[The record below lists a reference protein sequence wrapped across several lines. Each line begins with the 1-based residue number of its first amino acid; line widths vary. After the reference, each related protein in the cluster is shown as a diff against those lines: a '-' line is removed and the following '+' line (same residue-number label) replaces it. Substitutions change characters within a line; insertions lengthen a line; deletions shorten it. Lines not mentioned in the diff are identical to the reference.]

1 MKPFSSSILSVNE
14 SASYKEVPVTLKRFK
29 ENESA
34 LVKLLEFDDA
44 AAQAKLTSSRD
55 YYISLLKLANHEA
68 KSYDPAYNA
77 IFNQYEAVKAAV
89 CSLMNNNYS
98 YSDNNNYMSDLD
110 RIRKLSTEFNF
121 HYSVKIISSLSQK
134 PINTGF
140 ESLTLPIKR
149 YCQNALDGLLKGSFD
164 VILMTDHEK
173 FLSNLCLDISKMI
186 GIEESNSLDELIT
199 NYKNSFTLSKS
210 DIPGET
216 IASLTSSVVESIN
229 SSSIYLGT
237 HDLLEYT
244 NIESVVSTIKAN
256 IDSIDINAARIYI
269 KNICDALS
277 VYAIFTIKA
286 RDIVEEINKEVV
298 KYNLAAMSSALNANS
313 PVKEGMSMFGDEID
327 SKGLFDDLDPE
338 DWNPTEF
345 LDISLVTNHI
355 HEMDVID
362 ARCYAMALEAKY
374 LANGEYNKLH
384 TVHEALMGKLKD
396 GLKRIVEAIRNLV
409 KKFTADIM
417 GVFAPEKTYLEKYKN
432 IILNN
437 SLPEN
442 TEITFYGDVIN
453 GYKRL
458 KGNFRIPTISY
469 NELMA
474 NGGRNDFAD
483 ESTFFD
489 KKFRQPYMQ
498 QLKRNTENSLADDVK
513 IYYGFKDG
521 SNGYTMTYS
530 KFISDIGGSGITD
543 IYNWLLDT
551 NKEAKT
557 LDNESKNIER
567 TYNNYVKSAKA
578 YSTNN
583 QNNSQNNNN
592 QNTQTTQNASYYSVL
607 FDKEINI
614 SEADIKAA
622 DPQPIS
628 NNNGNNSNNNN
639 QPQQPKTNTNM
650 TRGDT
655 DAEVKKS
662 GDTEVQIQR
671 NMEIYCKVCQSVIS
685 ARATAFRY
693 VHKEM
698 MDIIKAIVK
707 AKLGNK
713 AEINKQ
719 PEQQQNND
727 NNTKPDQSGKGNT
740 MSYDYGYANN
750 NKNTKKA
757 PSLKRRK

>member
-14 SASYKEVPVTLKRFK
+14 SASYKEAPVTLKRFK

-34 LVKLLEFDDA
+34 LIKLLEFDDA

-55 YYISLLKLANHEA
+55 YYISLIKLANHEV

-89 CSLMNNNYS
+89 SSLMNNYCYS
-98 YSDNNNYMSDLD
+98 PEYNNYVTYLD
-110 RIRKLSTEFNF
+110 KIRKISNEFNF
-121 HYSVKIISSLSQK
+121 DYSVKIISSLSEK

-199 NYKNSFTLSKS
+199 NYKNSFKLN
-210 DIPGET
+210 E
-216 IASLTSSVVESIN
+216 SVVPGTTVVSITCGVTDSIN
-229 SSSIYLGT
+229 SSSIFLGT
-237 HDLLEYT
+237 HDLFEFT
-244 NIESVVSTIKAN
+244 GIEATVNTIKAN
-256 IDSIDINAARIYI
+256 IDNVDINAVRACI

-277 VYAIFTIKA
+277 VYAIFSTKA
-286 RDIVEEINKEVV
+286 KDIAEEINKKVV
-298 KYNLAAMSSALNANS
+298 KYNLDAMTSTLNDNS
-313 PVKEGMSMFGDEID
+313 PVKEGMNMFGDEID

-345 LDISLVTNHI
+345 LDISLVTNHV

-374 LANGEYNKLH
+374 LANGEYDKLY
-384 TVHEALMGKLKD
+384 TVHEALMGDLKN
-396 GLKRIVEAIRNLV
+396 GLKKIIDAIRNLV
-409 KKFTADIM
+409 KKFIADMM
-417 GVFAPEKTYLEKYKN
+417 GVFAPEKAYLEKYKN

-442 TEITFYGDVIN
+442 TEITFYGDVVN
-453 GYKRL
+453 GFKRL

-483 ESTFFD
+483 ENTFFD

-530 KFISDIGGSGITD
+530 KFISDIGGSGIAD

-578 YSTNN
+578 YGAEDKNN
-583 QNNSQNNNN
+583 QSSQ
-592 QNTQTTQNASYYSVL
+592 TAQNASYYSVL

-622 DPQPIS
+622 PQS
-628 NNNGNNSNNNN
+628 TSTNNNENNNN
-639 QPQQPKTNTNM
+639 QPQQPKVNTNM

-662 GDTEVQIQR
+662 GDTEDQIQR

-707 AKLGNK
+707 AKLGDK

-719 PEQQQNND
+719 PEQQQNNG
-727 NNTKPDQSGKGNT
+727 NNAKPDQSEKGNT

>member
-55 YYISLLKLANHEA
+55 YYISLLKLANHEV

-89 CSLMNNNYS
+89 CSLMNNYCYS
-98 YSDNNNYMSDLD
+98 PDYNNYVTYLD
-110 RIRKLSTEFNF
+110 KIRKISNEFNF
-121 HYSVKIISSLSQK
+121 DYSVKIISSLSEK

-199 NYKNSFTLSKS
+199 NYKNSFTLT
-210 DIPGET
+210 E
-216 IASLTSSVVESIN
+216 SVVPGTTVVSITCGVTDSIN
-229 SSSIYLGT
+229 SSSIFLGT
-237 HDLLEYT
+237 HDLFEFT
-244 NIESVVSTIKAN
+244 GIEAVVNTIKAN
-256 IDSIDINAARIYI
+256 IDNVDINAVRACI

-277 VYAIFTIKA
+277 VYAIFSTKA
-286 RDIVEEINKEVV
+286 KDIAEEINKKVV
-298 KYNLAAMSSALNANS
+298 KYNLDAMTSTLNGNS

-355 HEMDVID
+355 HEMDAID

-374 LANGEYNKLH
+374 LANGEYDKLH
-384 TVHEALMGKLKD
+384 TVHEALMGDLKN
-396 GLKRIVEAIRNLV
+396 GLKKIIDAIRNLV

-437 SLPEN
+437 GLPEN
-442 TEITFYGDVIN
+442 TKITFYGDVVK
-453 GYKRL
+453 GFKRL
-458 KGNFRIPTISY
+458 DSNFTIPTISY

-474 NGGRNDFAD
+474 NGGRNKFAD
-483 ESTFFD
+483 EDTFFNAYF
-489 KKFRQPYMQ
+489 KFDSQNF
-498 QLKRNTENSLADDVK
+498 KRNPENSLADDVK
-513 IYYGFKDG
+513 VYYGFKDG
-521 SNGYTMTYS
+521 KEHIYTY
-530 KFISDIGGSGITD
+530 KEFIGEVGSIQNV
-543 IYNWLLDT
+543 YNWLLKT
-551 NKEAKT
+551 GNEAKK
-557 LDNESKNIER
+557 LDIESKNIER
-567 TYNNYVKSAKA
+567 TYNNYVRSAKA
-578 YSTNN
+578 YGAEDK
-583 QNNSQNNNN
+583 NN
-592 QNTQTTQNASYYSVL
+592 QNTQTAQNASYYSVL

-628 NNNGNNSNNNN
+628 NNGNNSNNNN

-655 DAEVKKS
+655 DDEVKKS
-662 GDTEVQIQR
+662 GDTEAQIQR

-727 NNTKPDQSGKGNT
+727 NNTKPEQSGKGNT

-757 PSLKRRK
+757 PFLKRRK